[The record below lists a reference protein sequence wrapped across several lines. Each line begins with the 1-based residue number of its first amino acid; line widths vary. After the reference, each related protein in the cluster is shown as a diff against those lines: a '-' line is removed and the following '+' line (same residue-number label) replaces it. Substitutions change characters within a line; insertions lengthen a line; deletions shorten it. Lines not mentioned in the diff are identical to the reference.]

1 MKLFNPDRLKELIK
15 PRQEPCISI
24 YIPTHHEWSEKEQD
38 RIRFKNQLQNI
49 AAQLKEKGYDSPE
62 IDELLNEANELYKN
76 EDFWK
81 HTSSGLAMFI
91 SNEETLFYRVPITF
105 NEYSKVSYRYYIK
118 PLLPLVSQDGRYFI
132 IALDLNE
139 TKLYHGS
146 KFSISEIELPK
157 DTPTSLDDAM
167 ILDDPEKSI
176 QFHTGAGGPKG
187 DRHAV
192 FHGQGTGT
200 DDKLEKK
207 QILRFFQMLNKGVME
222 ILAGENVPLL
232 IIGIEYLIPIYRDA
246 SSYSHLF
253 KDAIDIDP
261 QTLSP
266 KELHKRSWEK
276 VELHF
281 KESEEEALNEY
292 GNKLKENLATDEL
305 DKVIK
310 GSVNQRI
317 DKLFVNLEKQT
328 WGRYDQKNDQLI
340 LDPEPTTENEDLQD
354 FTIFN
359 TIENKGIV
367 YTLENDR
374 MPNGKSMAAVFR
386 FPVS

>member
-1 MKLFNPDRLKELIK
+1 MKVFNPDRLKELIK

-24 YIPTHHEWSEKEQD
+24 YIPTHNEWSEKEQD

-246 SSYSHLF
+246 NSYSHLF
-253 KDAIDIDP
+253 EDVLLISI
-261 QTLSP
+261 
-266 KELHKRSWEK
+266 HK
-276 VELHF
+276 L
-281 KESEEEALNEY
+281 
-292 GNKLKENLATDEL
+292 
-305 DKVIK
+305 
-310 GSVNQRI
+310 
-317 DKLFVNLEKQT
+317 
-328 WGRYDQKNDQLI
+328 
-340 LDPEPTTENEDLQD
+340 
-354 FTIFN
+354 
-359 TIENKGIV
+359 
-367 YTLENDR
+367 
-374 MPNGKSMAAVFR
+374 
-386 FPVS
+386 

>member
-24 YIPTHHEWSEKEQD
+24 YIPTHNEWSEKEQD

-146 KFSISEIELPK
+146 KFSISEIELSK

-192 FHGQGTGT
+192 FHGQGTGA

-232 IIGIEYLIPIYRDA
+232 IIGVEYLIPIYRDA
-246 SSYSHLF
+246 NSYSHLF

-266 KELHKRSWEK
+266 KELHKRSWGK
-276 VELHF
+276 VESHF
-281 KESEEEALNEY
+281 KKSEEEALNEY
-292 GNKLKENLATDEL
+292 GNKVKENLATDEL

>member
-1 MKLFNPDRLKELIK
+1 MKVFNPERLKELIK
-15 PRQEPCISI
+15 SRREPCISI
-24 YIPTHHEWSEKEQD
+24 YIPTHYEWSEKEQD

-49 AAQLKEKGYDSPE
+49 SAQLKEKGYDSSE

-81 HTSSGLAMFI
+81 HTSNGLAMFI

-105 NEYSKVSYRYYIK
+105 NEFSKVSYRYYIK

-246 SSYSHLF
+246 NSYSHLF

-266 KELHKRSWEK
+266 TELHKRSWEK
-276 VELHF
+276 VESHF
-281 KESEEEALNEY
+281 KESEKEALNEY
-292 GNKLKENLATDEL
+292 GNKVKENLATDEL

-310 GSVNQRI
+310 GSVNQRV

-340 LDPEPTTENEDLQD
+340 LDPEPTTDNEDLHD

-367 YTLENDR
+367 FTLENDR